1 MARWRSLLLTVTPLV
16 TAGLA
21 FGVLG
26 ARAIRL
32 EQTEARR
39 AAEERAEAA
48 VTVAAALLPQ
58 AARELTT
65 VEEIRRDDGP
75 GLALPTAPAL
85 DENRTLLVAQ
95 AEYLEQTGDLEGA
108 AKTWTGLAAFGPGA
122 PLDAAGALCLV
133 RAGALRARL
142 SQTSA
147 ARGLFDTILA
157 ARLPPEADGAKAL
170 ALRHLF
176 RLSTG
181 AERSD
186 LVRRLLAATDEGRV
200 LRFDG
205 APDRGDLLIAVR
217 REVEAD
223 PRPLDAEARLA
234 LAKAADRAE
243 RGHRLLAALHGGP
256 IGVVDRHVG
265 WLAPGG
271 ATLVLA
277 APRDLERA
285 LATRV
290 GHPIRLADAAERRMP
305 GERAAKLGA
314 PTLAALDVRT
324 MPFVGLGAGGG
335 PSLAWV
341 ALGSGL
347 LLFALGGTFAV
358 LALRRA
364 EHAARMQSDFVA
376 AVSHEMKTPIAGV
389 QAMAEMLAEGRVSEP
404 GKAVD
409 YAERIRAEMGRLGS
423 TVRDVLDV
431 SRIERDPTAL
441 VRPARSTPP
450 GWSSTPWPWPDP
462 PSSDGGSR
470 SGPRSPPPRR
480 PSPSTP
486 TPWPTSCTTCSTTRP
501 SSRPSGRRSRSRVRD
516 GPGGRGGRGPRRGG
530 YRIEVSDRGP
540 GIPEDDRARVFERFF
555 RGEDARHR
563 AVPGV
568 GLGLHVAREIVRAH
582 GGNDRLFR
590 AFGRR
595 GSLRDRPSG
604 RGRVTA
610 SKILIVEDDESL
622 GLVARGR
629 ADPGGLPRLARDAT
643 ARRRSAAAKARATT

>member
-21 FGVLG
+21 FGLLG

-48 VTVAAALLPQ
+48 VAVAAALLPQ
-58 AARELTT
+58 AARELTS

-75 GLALPTAPAL
+75 GFAFPATPPL

-95 AEYLEQTGDLEGA
+95 AEYLEQTGDLDA
-108 AKTWTGLAAFGPGA
+108 AARTWTGLAAFGPSS
-122 PLDAAGALCLV
+122 PLDTTGALCFV
-133 RAGALRARL
+133 RAGALRVRL

-147 ARGLFDTILA
+147 AKGLFDTVLKA
-157 ARLPPEADGAKAL
+157 PLPPEADGAKAL
-170 ALRHLF
+170 ALRQLV

-181 AERSD
+181 AERSEV
-186 LVRRLLAATDEGRV
+186 VRRLLAVTDEGRV

-217 REVEAD
+217 REIEAD
-223 PRPLDAEARLA
+223 PRPLDAEARLS
-234 LAKAADRAE
+234 LARAGDRAE
-243 RGHRLLAALHGGP
+243 RGHRMLAALHGGP

-277 APRDLERA
+277 APRELELA
-285 LATRV
+285 LASRV
-290 GHPIRLADAAERRMP
+290 GHPIRLVDATGPRMP
-305 GERAAKLGA
+305 GERAAKLGS
-314 PTLAALDVRT
+314 PTLAALEVRT
-324 MPFVGLGAGGG
+324 MPFVGLGGGGG

-364 EHAARMQSDFVA
+364 EHAAQMQSDFVA

-441 VRPARSTPP
+441 VRTRPLDPAGVVLDTLAVARPALE
-450 GWSSTPWPWPDP
+450 
-462 PSSDGGSR
+462 
-470 SGPRSPPPRR
+470 RR
-480 PSPSTP
+480 GFTVRAEVTPSPAPLPVDPDALAHVLHNLLDNAAKFSTERKEIEVTGAATAP
-486 TPWPTSCTTCSTTRP
+486 A
-501 SSRPSGRRSRSRVRD
+501 
-516 GPGGRGGRGPRRGG
+516 PGAGRGPRRSG

-540 GIPEDDRARVFERFF
+540 GIPEKDRLRVFERFF

-563 AVPGV
+563 AIPGV
-568 GLGLHVAREIVRAH
+568 GLGLHVAREILRAH
-582 GGNDRLFR
+582 GATIACSERLD
-590 AFGRR
+590 G
-595 GSLRDRPSG
+595 G
-604 RGRVTA
+604 
-610 SKILIVEDDESL
+610 
-622 GLVARGR
+622 ARFVI
-629 ADPGGLPRLARDAT
+629 DLPGGDA
-643 ARRRSAAAKARATT
+643 